1 MCRTIKFLYNVYTYD
16 SVVGRGYK
24 AALYSRQYRVFAYC
38 TMHSFTIVRKRFLQC
53 KNTYSKANFEASP
66 PRNGKEFTG
75 EDSGKKSVIFFR
87 FSDVRLIFLNIAY
100 QFGAKTG
107 HPLIVILF
115 FLWEKVNTFF
125 HIALLP

>member
-1 MCRTIKFLYNVYTYD
+1 MVIERRCKQI
-16 SVVGRGYK
+16 S
-24 AALYSRQYRVFAYC
+24 SSQYRGFAYC

-107 HPLIVILF
+107 HPLI
-115 FLWEKVNTFF
+115 
-125 HIALLP
+125 LLPRYSALALFIACWKKVAEIFFQNKAKIIIN